1 MGFIQSGKHQ
11 LEGQNS
17 TLHLFLLSLFVL
29 PNGFSVIGPRH
40 LKVPGTTIILY
51 HALYLSYH
59 IFFCFISV
67 IQGLVLEIVR
77 VGIVGCRTEVNKGG
91 GGPEIRCAW
100 RVSTIP
106 VLGQATRTPPG
117 SNGKI

>member
-1 MGFIQSGKHQ
+1 MGFIQSVKHQ

-17 TLHLFLLSLFVL
+17 ALHLFLLSLFVL

-40 LKVPGTTIILY
+40 LKVPGTTIIRY
-51 HALYLSYH
+51 HALYLYH
-59 IFFCFISV
+59 IFFCSISV
-67 IQGLVLEIVR
+67 IQGLVLEIVK

-91 GGPEIRCAW
+91 GAEIRCAW
-100 RVSTIP
+100 RVSTVP